1 MSSHSAENLAR
12 IMAAQGLSIRQVAQK
27 CQLDRRTVQAIL
39 NGSQRAHAR
48 TLHRLAQGLEVS
60 IDEFFVD
67 PSRLVYR
74 HFDRQTNPMV
84 QELIDAHPEQ
94 FVDWT
99 EADFAEL
106 ASHVGTG
113 GALTH
118 EGALAAAERIHRKR
132 QTMTRMG
139 VVLETG
145 AFDFMCGIVDLV
157 YAQVALCDGQVP
169 ADGNIFVSRLVRG
182 PLGLQKPPDCG
193 PGDIVPFPGP
203 HGTP

>member
-1 MSSHSAENLAR
+1 MSQHSAENLAR
-12 IMAAQGLSIRQVAQK
+12 IMAAQGLSIQQVTEK
-27 CQLDRRTVQAIL
+27 CGLDRRTVQAIL

-48 TLHRLAQGLEVS
+48 TLHRLAEGLEVS

-94 FVDWT
+94 FADWT

-106 ASHVGTG
+106 TSHVGTG

-118 EGALAAAERIHRKR
+118 EGALATAKRIHRKR
-132 QTMTRMG
+132 EAMTRMG

-145 AFDFMCGIVDLV
+145 AFDFMCRIVDLV
-157 YAQVALCDGQVP
+157 YEQVVFHEGQVP
-169 ADGNIFVSRLVRG
+169 GDGDLFASRLVRG
-182 PLGLQKPPDCG
+182 AATKPSDCG
-193 PGDIVPFPGP
+193 PEGILPFPGRR
-203 HGTP
+203 GS